1 MSNKNLK
8 NPLLLLMVLRPIRF
22 VANASSK
29 PSKLAFA
36 AALPPNRLTATT
48 TEAKNR
54 ENRLRP

>member
-1 MSNKNLK
+1 LAH
-8 NPLLLLMVLRPIRF
+8 LF

-48 TEAKNR
+48 TEAKNQ
-54 ENRLRP
+54 ENRLRLGKY